1 MSKVAVIAGAALSL
15 AAPHVMPGS
24 GSAAEPPLATAPA
37 PAGAAAPASQPAQ
50 PEGLQCQEK
59 ALSGSGPGFNNSQ
72 EISEEAAK
80 KDWLAKA
87 LAIYSD
93 ANWSTAKN
101 ASMECVKQ
109 GLYSKCFATGL
120 PCGTQPSSAAAE
132 TPKSN

>member
-1 MSKVAVIAGAALSL
+1 MSKVAAIAGAALSL
-15 AAPHVMPGS
+15 AALHVMTGS
-24 GSAAEPPLATAPA
+24 AWAAEPLSATAPA
-37 PAGAAAPASQPAQ
+37 PAGAAAPALQSAAPK
-50 PEGLQCQEK
+50 GLQCQEK

-101 ASMECVKQ
+101 ASVECVKQ

-132 TPKSN
+132 PPKSN

>member
-1 MSKVAVIAGAALSL
+1 MSKVAVIAGAILSL
-15 AAPHVMPGS
+15 AASHVMTGHAR
-24 GSAAEPPLATAPA
+24 AAEPPSATAPA
-37 PAGAAAPASQPAQ
+37 PEPAQ

-72 EISEEAAK
+72 EVSEEAAK

-101 ASMECVKQ
+101 PSVECVKQ

>member
-1 MSKVAVIAGAALSL
+1 MSKVAVVAGAVLSL
-15 AAPHVMPGS
+15 AAFHVMS
-24 GSAAEPPLATAPA
+24 GPASAAEPPSATA
-37 PAGAAAPASQPAQ
+37 PAGAAAPVPQPAQ
-50 PEGLQCQEK
+50 PDGLQCQEK

-101 ASMECVKQ
+101 PSMECVKQ

-132 TPKSN
+132 PPKSN

>member
-1 MSKVAVIAGAALSL
+1 MSKVAVVAGAALSL
-15 AAPHVMPGS
+15 AAFYVMS
-24 GSAAEPPLATAPA
+24 GPASAAEPPSATA
-37 PAGAAAPASQPAQ
+37 PAGAAAPVPQPAQ
-50 PEGLQCQEK
+50 PDGLQCQEK

-101 ASMECVKQ
+101 ASVECVKQ

-132 TPKSN
+132 PPKSN

>member
-15 AAPHVMPGS
+15 AALMTGS
-24 GSAAEPPLATAPA
+24 AWAAEPLSATAPA
-37 PAGAAAPASQPAQ
+37 PAGAAAPALQPAA
-50 PEGLQCQEK
+50 PKGLQCQEK

-101 ASMECVKQ
+101 ASVECVKQ

-132 TPKSN
+132 PPKSN

>member
-15 AAPHVMPGS
+15 AALHVIPGS
-24 GSAAEPPLATAPA
+24 GSAAEPPSATAPA

-101 ASMECVKQ
+101 PNVECVKQ

>member
-1 MSKVAVIAGAALSL
+1 MSKVALVAGAVLSL
-15 AAPHVMPGS
+15 AAFSLMTGS
-24 GSAAEPPLATAPA
+24 APAAEPPAAAAPA
-37 PAGAAAPASQPAQ
+37 PAAQPVP
-50 PEGLQCQEK
+50 PEGLQCQDK

-72 EISEEAAK
+72 ELSEGAAK

-87 LAIYSD
+87 LAIYAD

-101 ASMECVKQ
+101 PSVECVKQ

-132 TPKSN
+132 PPKSN

>member
-1 MSKVAVIAGAALSL
+1 MSKVALVAGAVLSM
-15 AAPHVMPGS
+15 AAFPVMTGPA
-24 GSAAEPPLATAPA
+24 SAAEPPS
-37 PAGAAAPASQPAQ
+37 AAAPAQSAAPGAVLQSAPQ
-50 PEGLQCQEK
+50 EGLQCQDK

-72 EISEEAAK
+72 ELSEEAAK

-93 ANWSTAKN
+93 ATWGTAKN
-101 ASMECVKQ
+101 PNMECVKQ

-132 TPKSN
+132 PPKGN

>member
-15 AAPHVMPGS
+15 AALHVMPGS
-24 GSAAEPPLATAPA
+24 GSAAEPPSATAPA
-37 PAGAAAPASQPAQ
+37 PAGSAAPASQPAQ

>member
-1 MSKVAVIAGAALSL
+1 MSKVALVAGAVLSL
-15 AAPHVMPGS
+15 AAFPLMTGPAP
-24 GSAAEPPLATAPA
+24 AAEPPSAAAPA
-37 PAGAAAPASQPAQ
+37 PAAQPAP
-50 PEGLQCQEK
+50 PEGLQCQDK

-72 EISEEAAK
+72 ELSEEAAK

-101 ASMECVKQ
+101 PNVECVKQ

-132 TPKSN
+132 PPKSN

>member
-1 MSKVAVIAGAALSL
+1 MSKVALVAGAVLSL
-15 AAPHVMPGS
+15 AAFSVMTGPA
-24 GSAAEPPLATAPA
+24 SAAEPPSATAPA
-37 PAGAAAPASQPAQ
+37 PTGAAAPAPQSAQ

-59 ALSGSGPGFNNSQ
+59 ALSGSGPGFNSSQ
-72 EISEEAAK
+72 ELSEEAAK

-101 ASMECVKQ
+101 PNVECVKQ

-132 TPKSN
+132 PPKSN